1 MTTLY
6 FLYLVAEITVT
17 LAAAWVSSVS
27 TKETNAF
34 VPHLYAQAAHSTSQ
48 KSIQEKKSRIF

>member
-6 FLYLVAEITVT
+6 FLYFVAEITVT
-17 LAAAWVSSVS
+17 LAAAWVSSVP

-34 VPHLYAQAAHSTSQ
+34 VPHLYAQAAHRTSQ
-48 KSIQEKKSRIF
+48 IQTEKKSGIF